1 MNNIL
6 NKSILIV
13 DDDARM
19 LRALAKVLTGAGAR
33 VTCAS
38 WAGDAIEVLTGR
50 QRQMDLVITDLRM
63 PLVTGLTV
71 VYAIHE
77 VFPGLPIVV
86 LTALGS
92 PELKAECLRQGASAF
107 LEKPL
112 NTAQLVDVVEKVFA
126 RRMAGPEAAE
136 AGPDAG
142 SAVSREASNQE
153 NAMGGRNL

>member
-6 NKSILIV
+6 NKSVLIV

-19 LRALAKVLTGAGAR
+19 LRALAKVLTGAGAI

-92 PELKAECLRQGASAF
+92 PEMKAECLRQGASAF

-126 RRMAGPEAAE
+126 RRMAGPGAVG

-142 SAVSREASNQE
+142 SAVSREASNRE
-153 NAMGGRNL
+153 NAMEGGNL